1 MRFAHLSRTPIALLV
16 AAVLSVCAV
25 TLSRSAKVALAA
37 ASSPSVTVTPG
48 YLWFGNVSVNKISA
62 YQTETV
68 TNTGSSALQI
78 ASITLTPDL
87 FNAFGI
93 RNQTCGATLASGA
106 ACTFDIVFRPTAAG
120 YAQSQ
125 ISRTD
130 SASGS
135 PQQMYVAGE
144 GWVGP
149 LFVTD
154 PGSLTFNPTPV
165 GSTAGYQEVALQNLG
180 AGQVTIKSIAITNT
194 TDFYSWGIRK
204 QTCGKTIAPN
214 SGCIFDVAFRP
225 TRTGA
230 ITASISVDYNSS
242 EVQIQLAGTG
252 K

>member
-125 ISRTD
+125 ISITD

-180 AGQVTIKSIAITNT
+180 AGHVTIKSLPSLTPPISIPGVSEN
-194 TDFYSWGIRK
+194 RPVERP
-204 QTCGKTIAPN
+204 IAPN